1 LDIAQSANGIVE
13 RRSQTV
19 VQSCSQPRQPIFKS
33 SNLQIF
39 KFSNPQ
45 ILKLS
50 PMKIELIVVNGTT
63 LAEIISDEI
72 VIIEP
77 QDALD
82 IMAEAGYMG
91 SDKLI
96 FHQKNIGSDF
106 FDLKSRLAGEILQKF
121 SNYRVQ
127 LAIVADLEKF
137 TSKSMQDFIRES
149 NKMGRVF
156 FVTTVK
162 EAIKKLAG

>member
-1 LDIAQSANGIVE
+1 
-13 RRSQTV
+13 
-19 VQSCSQPRQPIFKS
+19 
-33 SNLQIF
+33 
-39 KFSNPQ
+39 
-45 ILKLS
+45 
-50 PMKIELIVVNGTT
+50 MKIEIFEINGIK
-63 LAEIISDEI
+63 LAELISDEI
-72 VIIEP
+72 IITTP

-96 FHQKNIGSDF
+96 FHEKNIGSDF

-127 LAIVADLEKF
+127 LAIITNPLKF
-137 TSKSMQDFIRES
+137 TSKSLQDFIRES

-156 FVTTVK
+156 FVTSMA
-162 EAIKKLAG
+162 EAIKKLAL

>member
-1 LDIAQSANGIVE
+1 
-13 RRSQTV
+13 
-19 VQSCSQPRQPIFKS
+19 
-33 SNLQIF
+33 
-39 KFSNPQ
+39 
-45 ILKLS
+45 
-50 PMKIELIVVNGTT
+50 MKIELIVVNGTT

-72 VIIEP
+72 IIIEP

-82 IMAEAGYMG
+82 IMAEAGYKG
-91 SDKLI
+91 ADKLI

-106 FDLKSRLAGEILQKF
+106 FDLKSRLAGDILQKF

-127 LAIVADLEKF
+127 LAIVADITKF
-137 TSKSMQDFIRES
+137 KSRSMQDFIRES

-156 FVTTVK
+156 FVTSVE